1 MGVAE
6 LLQERSL
13 ITALLIAALL
23 VALIVIV
30 YSGVG
35 KSSFMP
41 VPAPCPDDSTFV
53 RGEPSGHG
61 ARHASMS
68 PIGFG
73 IGAREYT
80 YGDSVRGDIIR
91 DNSIREY
98 ARHDANRND
107 GILEYAQSDAN
118 RNDGIQKYIHSD
130 GIQKYARNG
139 GIRSYGDSY
148 PQVPTVRD
156 GTVARAPFNDT
167 TNMVRRG
174 LGAPSA
180 GVAAYRE
187 LGPAPEFGLGRLLWS
202 RELAAG
208 RSAEKMP
215 SADSSGDEYR
225 LRAGTQGTL
234 VPEDGADR
242 PLSLPRWHLAAA
254 GAGDGINTDYVTDG
268 PYGPTQGMAPQS
280 YR

>member
-1 MGVAE
+1 
-6 LLQERSL
+6 
-13 ITALLIAALL
+13 
-23 VALIVIV
+23 
-30 YSGVG
+30 
-35 KSSFMP
+35 
-41 VPAPCPDDSTFV
+41 
-53 RGEPSGHG
+53 
-61 ARHASMS
+61 MS

-73 IGAREYT
+73 IGARENT
-80 YGDSVRGDIIR
+80 YGNSVRGDIIR

-98 ARHDANRND
+98 AQSDANRHDANRND

-118 RNDGIQKYIHSD
+118 RNDGIQKYIQNDANQNDANQND
-130 GIQKYARNG
+130 GIQKYIHSG

-208 RSAEKMP
+208 RGAEKMP